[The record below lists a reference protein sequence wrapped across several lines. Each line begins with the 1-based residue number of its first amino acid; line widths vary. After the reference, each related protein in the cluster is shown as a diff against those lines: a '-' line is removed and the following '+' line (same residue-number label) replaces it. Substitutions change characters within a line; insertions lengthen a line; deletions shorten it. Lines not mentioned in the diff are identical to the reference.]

1 MNPARPTSTEVARWI
16 AGHLAAHPRAADT
29 AEGIRRWWLAPRHG
43 EVALDLV
50 VQALTELEREGV
62 VSSRNMVDEVVWG
75 LAAGPAQGGGA
86 DPQA

>member
-1 MNPARPTSTEVARWI
+1 MNPVRPTSTEVARWI

-50 VQALTELEREGV
+50 VQALKELEREGV
-62 VSSRNMVDEVVWG
+62 VSRRNMVGEVVWG
-75 LAAGPAQGGGA
+75 LAAGPGQGGA
-86 DPQA
+86 TDPQA

>member
-50 VQALTELEREGV
+50 VQALKELEREGV

>member
-29 AEGIRRWWLAPRHG
+29 AEGIRRWWLAPGHG